1 MGLIEFVK
9 NAGEKL
15 FGGDDEPEVQNQ
27 ARVREQT
34 PEEIKQFNE
43 RRKAAK
49 LVNLVEGLGFEVE
62 DLSIKVEDDVA
73 AVSGKVGSQADREKI
88 VLAVGNTSGIGRVD
102 DGMEVAS
109 SEPEATYYTVR
120 SGDTL
125 SKIAKEYYGNAMKYP
140 EIFEANKPL
149 LSDPDK
155 IYPGQ
160 VLRIPPQEG

>member
-27 ARVREQT
+27 ARVRQQT

-43 RRKAAK
+43 RRKAGK
-49 LVNLVEGLGFEVE
+49 LVHLVEGLGFEVE

-102 DGMEVAS
+102 DGMEVGS
-109 SEPEATYYTVR
+109 SEPEAAYYTVQ

-125 SKIAKEYYGNAMKYP
+125 SKIAKEYYGNPMKYP

>member
-27 ARVREQT
+27 ARVRQQT

-43 RRKAAK
+43 RRKAGK
-49 LVNLVEGLGFEVE
+49 LVHLVEGLGFEVE

-102 DGMEVAS
+102 DGMEVGS
-109 SEPEATYYTVR
+109 SEPEATYYTVQ

-125 SKIAKEYYGNAMKYP
+125 SKIAKEYYGNPMKYP

>member
-9 NAGEKL
+9 NAGEEL
-15 FGGDDEPEVQNQ
+15 FGGDDEPEVRNQ

-34 PEEIKQFNE
+34 PEEIKRFNE

-62 DLSIKVEDDVA
+62 DLSIKVVDDVA
-73 AVSGKVGSQADREKI
+73 TVSGKVGSQADREKI

-102 DGMEVAS
+102 DSMEVGS
-109 SEPEATYYTVR
+109 SEPEATYYTVQ

-160 VLRIPPQEG
+160 VLRLPPLEG